1 MSQSTSL
8 ESHQVLR
15 PGAQQRLVP
24 AALTLERELIAV
36 QAELLERDA
45 ELAALD
51 TLASGASG
59 WGRLLAIEGPPGI
72 GKTSLILETRQ
83 RAQDGGTRVLSAR
96 GSELETAFSF
106 GVVRQLFEPLL
117 AQLAESER
125 ADLLNGA
132 AELATPIFEPAHLA
146 ADPARNVSLAML
158 HGLYWLTA
166 NVAAQ
171 KPLLLAI
178 DDLHWSD
185 PPSLRWLAYVL
196 PRMEGLDLSIVAGLR
211 PAEPG
216 EAPALLSQIV
226 SDPRALV
233 VQPAPLSL
241 AATAQLVRATLSPG
255 ADDALCIACHEITG
269 GNPLLLRDLRNAITA
284 EDLAPTGANVPRLRE
299 LAARAGT
306 RALTA
311 RLAPLPRDA
320 TTFAQAVAILGED
333 VDAHHA
339 AALADLDEQAA
350 SEAIAD
356 LTRVD
361 VLRSKPL
368 LGFVHPLVRDAVYE
382 NLTPLERNAGHS
394 RAADLLSA
402 AGADPERVAAH
413 LLLVSPAGAE
423 EVVAVLREAARCAGS
438 RGATES
444 AVAYLRRA
452 LAEPPIASERADVL
466 LELGSAE
473 ALVSGAAAVEHLQ
486 EAHALIDDPIRR
498 GRTVVLIG
506 RELEYLD
513 RVDESVKVLREAL
526 SEVTGAGTDAE
537 LERVLEAVLVQSSLF
552 ESSVYDEARQR
563 LQRVRQEPDDAT
575 EGGKMLLALLAYH
588 DARAGAPADQV
599 VELARRAVAGGTLLA
614 EEVPADAFVLACI
627 VLARADVDQ
636 IQTFYD
642 AALAEAHRRG
652 SVLAFASAKLHRAQ
666 MFLFRGDLADAEVD
680 VGEALQACESWGAPS
695 RFWSLWG
702 PLPLQ
707 SDILVAQGK
716 LSEAAAALAR
726 AGWGETLPGSAQ
738 AYFFLDSRAR
748 LRASGGDIR
757 GALDDSLE
765 AGRRF
770 EEVGGRSPAF
780 VAWRSQAALALL
792 GLGDSDEARRLA
804 GEELELARAW
814 GAPRAVGAALRAA
827 GLIEGGEQ
835 GLLML
840 EEAVEVLADSPA
852 KLEHAK
858 ARTEFGAALR
868 RANRRSQARDHLRR
882 AVELATICGALP
894 LASRAESELLATGA
908 RPRRIAL
915 SGVDSLTPS
924 ERRVADLAAEGPTNR
939 EIAQA
944 LFVTPKT
951 VEVHLS
957 RVYRK
962 LGISSRSQL
971 AGALG
976 EPARA

>member
-8 ESHQVLR
+8 DPNEVLSA
-15 PGAQQRLVP
+15 GAQQCLVP
-24 AALTLERELIAV
+24 AALTLERELTAA

-45 ELAALD
+45 ELLALNA
-51 TLASGASG
+51 LSSGASG

-83 RAQDGGTRVLSAR
+83 QALDAGTQVLSAR
-96 GSELETAFSF
+96 GSELETTFSF

-117 AQLAESER
+117 AQLTEEER
-125 ADLLNGA
+125 AELLTGA
-132 AELATPIFEPAHLA
+132 AELAIPIFEPANLA
-146 ADPARNVSLAML
+146 ADPARDVSLAML
-158 HGLYWLTA
+158 HGLYWLTV
-166 NVAAQ
+166 NVAAK
-171 KPLLLAI
+171 KPLLLAV

-196 PRMEGLDLSIVAGLR
+196 PRMDGLDLSIVAGLR
-211 PAEPG
+211 PTEQG

-233 VQPAPLSL
+233 IQPAPLSL
-241 AATAQLVRATLSPG
+241 AATAQYVRGTLSPE
-255 ADDALCIACHEITG
+255 ADDAFCIACHEITG
-269 GNPLLLRDLRNAITA
+269 GNPLLLRDLRNAIIG
-284 EDLAPTGANVPRLRE
+284 EGLASTDANVPRLRE
-299 LAARAGT
+299 LAARAGS
-306 RALTA
+306 RALWA
-311 RLAPLPRDA
+311 RLAPLPHEA
-320 TTFAQAVAILGED
+320 TRFAQAVAILGDD

-339 AALADLDEQAA
+339 AALAGMDEQAA
-350 SEAIAD
+350 SKAIAD

-361 VLRSKPL
+361 VLRSQPM
-368 LGFVHPLVRDAVYE
+368 LGFVHPLVRAAVYE
-382 NLTPLERNAGHS
+382 SLTPLERNAGHS
-394 RAADLLSA
+394 RAAQLLTASE
-402 AGADPERVAAH
+402 ADPERVAAH
-413 LLLVSPAGAE
+413 LLLVSPSGAA
-423 EVVAVLREAARCAGS
+423 EVVAVLREAACSAGS
-438 RGATES
+438 RGASDS

-473 ALVSGAAAVEHLQ
+473 ALVCGTSAVEHLQ
-486 EAHALIDDPIRR
+486 EALTLIDDPIRR
-498 GRTVVLIG
+498 GETVVLIG

-526 SEVTGAGTDAE
+526 GEVAGAGTDAE

-552 ESSVYDEARQR
+552 ETSVYDEARRR
-563 LQRVRQEPDDAT
+563 LERVRENPDDPT
-575 EGGKMLLALLAYH
+575 EGGRMLVALLAYH
-588 DARAGAPADQV
+588 DARAGAPADEV

-614 EEVPADAFVLACI
+614 EEVPADAFVLACT
-627 VLARADVDQ
+627 VLARADVDPL
-636 IQTFYD
+636 QTLYD

-652 SVLAFASAKLHRAQ
+652 SVLAFSSAKLHRGQ

-680 VGEALQACESWGAPS
+680 VREALQACESWGAPA

-702 PLPLQ
+702 PLPLL
-707 SDILVAQGK
+707 SDILVAQGR
-716 LSEAAAALAR
+716 LSDATAALGR
-726 AGWGETLPGSAQ
+726 AGWGETVPGSAQ

-748 LRASGGDIR
+748 LRASGGDMR
-757 GALDDSLE
+757 GALDDSLA

-770 EEVGGRSPAF
+770 EEVGGQNPAF
-780 VAWRSQAALALL
+780 VAWRSQAALAHL
-792 GLGDSDEARRLA
+792 GLGNPDAARRLA

-827 GLIEGGEQ
+827 GLSEGGKK
-835 GLLML
+835 GLRLL

-858 ARTEFGAALR
+858 ARTELGASLR

-915 SGVDSLTPS
+915 SGIGALTPS
-924 ERRVADLAAEGPTNR
+924 ERRVAELAAEGPTNR

-976 EPARA
+976 ESAHA